1 MDPDEKTMLI
11 NDLFTAKQQGLLSL
25 PGTNENDN
33 QDNDLDSLQS
43 VQSVKKKKV
52 VIIDPKE
59 KCIDS
64 LPITNNMTEPTT
76 LLYFDLFTYK
86 QLLYIIF
93 LTILSIIWIFINR
106 LVIIEYI
113 PESVIT
119 HLSNHYQIYISILV
133 MSGGFL
139 MI

>member
-1 MDPDEKTMLI
+1 MDPDEKTVLI

-25 PGTNENDN
+25 PGADEND
-33 QDNDLDSLQS
+33 DNDLDSIQS
-43 VQSVKKKKV
+43 THSIKKKKV
-52 VIIDPKE
+52 VIVDPKD
-59 KCIDS
+59 KCIDT
-64 LPITNNMTEPTT
+64 LPVTNAMIEPSP

-106 LVIIEYI
+106 LLIIEYI
-113 PESVIT
+113 PDSVIT